1 MQTNNVLEA
10 LKEILPQIKA
20 QQEQPR
26 SICFF
31 ANSVDMI
38 HQLMSKLGIE
48 NESAVFCAEKSVE
61 KLKKKGFKRAY
72 EHWNSKHKMPY
83 MWFTCRFY
91 TAVDIE
97 LEERPDIVFVTE
109 PYFAEYTII
118 DPCTDAVQA
127 IGRFRMVLLWLF
139 MLSMPMRTI
148 RYAPKQASRNISKVA
163 GMLTRLLKIFM
174 NVQHLQK
181 AEMLIRLHW
190 IYCHITGC

>member
-1 MQTNNVLEA
+1 M
-10 LKEILPQIKA
+10 
-20 QQEQPR
+20 
-26 SICFF
+26 
-31 ANSVDMI
+31 
-38 HQLMSKLGIE
+38 
-48 NESAVFCAEKSVE
+48 FCAEKSVE

-97 LEERPDIVFVTE
+97 LEEQPDIVFVTE

-127 IGRFRMVLLWLF
+127 VGRFRNDTSWLF

-181 AEMLIRLHW
+181 VEMLIRLHW

>member
-1 MQTNNVLEA
+1 
-10 LKEILPQIKA
+10 
-20 QQEQPR
+20 
-26 SICFF
+26 
-31 ANSVDMI
+31 
-38 HQLMSKLGIE
+38 
-48 NESAVFCAEKSVE
+48 
-61 KLKKKGFKRAY
+61 
-72 EHWNSKHKMPY
+72 MPY

-127 IGRFRMVLLWLF
+127 IGRFRNGTSLAIHVVNANENY
-139 MLSMPMRTI
+139 PIRT
-148 RYAPKQASRNISKVA
+148 KA
-163 GMLTRLLKIFM
+163 GIKEYLKGCRDAYKTIKIFM